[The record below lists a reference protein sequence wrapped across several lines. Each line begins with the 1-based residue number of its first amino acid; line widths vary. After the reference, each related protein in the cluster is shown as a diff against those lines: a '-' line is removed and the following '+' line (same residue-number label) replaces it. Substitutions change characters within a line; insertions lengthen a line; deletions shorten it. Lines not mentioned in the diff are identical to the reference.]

1 MVCPASVQKN
11 HAMSNSRTSFLSETY
26 IESLSRFG
34 VGFFRAQVS
43 PRVGSLRGESPD
55 MRLRACVF

>member
-1 MVCPASVQKN
+1 
-11 HAMSNSRTSFLSETY
+11 MSDSRTSFLSETY

-34 VGFFRAQVS
+34 VGFFFVHKFRPAKLAA
-43 PRVGSLRGESPD
+43 RESPH

>member
-1 MVCPASVQKN
+1 
-11 HAMSNSRTSFLSETY
+11 MSDIARSILRETY

-34 VGFFRAQVS
+34 VGFFSCTSFA
-43 PRVGSLRGESPD
+43 PRGLAARESPH

>member
-1 MVCPASVQKN
+1 MVRPASVQKN
-11 HAMSNSRTSFLSETY
+11 HAMSNSRTSFLSKTY

-34 VGFFRAQVS
+34 VGFFIARVS
-43 PRVGSLRGESPD
+43 PAWLAARESPH